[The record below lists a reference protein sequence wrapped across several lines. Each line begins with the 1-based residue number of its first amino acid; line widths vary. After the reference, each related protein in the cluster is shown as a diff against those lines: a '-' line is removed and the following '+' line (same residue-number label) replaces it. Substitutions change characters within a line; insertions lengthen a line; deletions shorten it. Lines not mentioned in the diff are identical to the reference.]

1 MASGALPCSSPSLDL
16 ANQHSNRCFLRAG
29 LGSEADGWVKE
40 YDEAKQLAQDVLQ
53 LVQVGCILHVVCSLT
68 TYALQVH
75 QDAGPR
81 FHFETCMA
89 YFPLFSLCLWLF
101 ISRRCSDAAPKH
113 ASWPV
118 QERNT
123 SYPNG
128 GPEASR
134 MTATARRKTGT
145 LGTQIDKLFQWLD
158 SAESSGVSEQEKYRR
173 RDNLHALKSRREQLL
188 VALKRNQQG
197 ASNRES
203 LMAGSSS
210 VARVAAIETEATAAL
225 DNRGLLQLQQNVIQ
239 QQDQELEYMERT
251 IGSTKHIALTI
262 GEHLDARTECIHAC
276 MQASTGH
283 TGARD
288 VAAMLVHYTIATQR
302 HGYVSNDMH
311 VPSCMSSHP

>member
-1 MASGALPCSSPSLDL
+1 
-16 ANQHSNRCFLRAG
+16 
-29 LGSEADGWVKE
+29 
-40 YDEAKQLAQDVLQ
+40 
-53 LVQVGCILHVVCSLT
+53 
-68 TYALQVH
+68 
-75 QDAGPR
+75 
-81 FHFETCMA
+81 
-89 YFPLFSLCLWLF
+89 
-101 ISRRCSDAAPKH
+101 
-113 ASWPV
+113 
-118 QERNT
+118 
-123 SYPNG
+123 
-128 GPEASR
+128 

-225 DNRGLLQLQQNVIQ
+225 DNRGMLQLQQNVIQ

-262 GEHLDARTECIHAC
+262 GEHDDSYMPTGMHA
-276 MQASTGH
+276 SVHGH
-283 TGARD
+283 QCGRD
-288 VAAMLVHYTIATQR
+288 VAAMLVDYTIAMQR
-302 HGYVSNDMH
+302 HGYI
-311 VPSCMSSHP
+311 